1 MAAKMSL
8 FSTKILF
15 SSVPFSDLN
24 MSNAVVLLGGV
35 LKGKINSLIIYC
47 GIVLLYGG
55 GGYCNPNC
63 YKNNYYSGKAQAPI
77 NQERQ
82 QQKLTFIQN
91 TFY

>member
-1 MAAKMSL
+1 MSL

-55 GGYCNPNC
+55 GVTVT
-63 YKNNYYSGKAQAPI
+63 KI
-77 NQERQ
+77 
-82 QQKLTFIQN
+82 
-91 TFY
+91 